1 MTKEIIVATSGFFD
15 PLHIGHL
22 EYLKK
27 AKGLGDKLVV
37 IVNTDKQAIIKKG
50 FSFMGEKERFEI
62 INSLKFVDQTIFAVD
77 EDSTVIKTLE
87 QIKPDI
93 FAKGGDRNISNIPE
107 REICEKL
114 GIKMIDNLGEKVT
127 SSSKLIR
134 EAVGK
139 IQKC

>member
-1 MTKEIIVATSGFFD
+1 MTKEIIVAASGFFD

-22 EYLKK
+22 EYLKRSK
-27 AKGLGDKLVV
+27 ELGDKLIV

-50 FSFMGEKERFEI
+50 FSFMGEKERLEI
-62 INSLKFVDQTIFAVD
+62 ISSLKFVDQAIFAID
-77 EDSTVIKTLE
+77 NDSTVIKTLE

-114 GIKMIDNLGEKVT
+114 GIKMIDNLGEKIT
-127 SSSKLIR
+127 SSSKLIK
-134 EAVGK
+134 EAASK
-139 IQKC
+139 IQK